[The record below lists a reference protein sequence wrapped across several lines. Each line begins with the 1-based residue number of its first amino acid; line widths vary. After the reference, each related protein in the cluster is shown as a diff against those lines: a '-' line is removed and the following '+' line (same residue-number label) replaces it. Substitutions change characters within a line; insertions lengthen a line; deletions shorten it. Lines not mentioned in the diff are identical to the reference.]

1 MEKQAGIEQRPD
13 DRGDDYDAIVVG
25 SGYGG
30 SVAACRMSTAGIKVC
45 LLERGR
51 RWKAEDFPTDSWK
64 MMSAVRYENRNLGIR
79 FGPED
84 ALFQLHE
91 QKDSLA
97 AVACGLGG
105 GSLINAGVM
114 VPTPIRA
121 RRNPKWPKEWERD
134 WDICESSAAAMLRIQ
149 SSSVKFPI
157 AKVMGE
163 IAEGEFEESIESSV
177 KLSVNFDTEEPPSNP
192 PKLDQISSCF
202 ACGNCLVG
210 CPYNAKNSTDKNYLI
225 SAIQAGCT
233 IRTKC
238 QARYVIKNPHGTCQ
252 PDGIS
257 RKRRWRVYI
266 NEIDYITSDW
276 VILSAGVL
284 GTTEILFQ
292 SQMRGLRLPDTLGSG
307 FSCNGNTLAYVAGSA
322 APVNG
327 FGLNRKQLSEIP
339 FQDRPGPSISSSHTS
354 SLGFTIQSA
363 ILPRAYPYMLFEGIT
378 TYTWPTGHRFFQGI
392 VDRLKRFLGLRLSQ
406 SIILNAMGYDESDGK
421 IMLDKDTDKI
431 CFHPPQDPL
440 LPRKII
446 AFQKLTKKLGG
457 ILFMSRYRST
467 AVHLLGGCNASSDS
481 SGGVCNH
488 KGQVFDPKTP
498 AAVHSGLYVCD
509 ASLIPCS
516 VGINPSLTIA
526 TAAEHASRYL
536 VQDILEYKNK
546 ISPGSE
552 AVDKNQFFVT
562 AKNLESDN
570 ASTVL
575 IKETMRGYVGG
586 MPCTVH
592 LKMKMQS
599 QNLKSFDKR
608 NWFTGEPHPLLRGK
622 AGGYVV
628 FRAIEK
634 EKLHIIDGE
643 MDLCVVDC
651 RTPYTQ
657 YMCYRL
663 LLAAASGSRYIL
675 EGKKIMNP
683 CHFVLHAWRE
693 TTTLHVTFN
702 KVAPIGS
709 TDTMLN
715 LKGELRVSFLELLKC
730 FISLKGNGRGRFIHL
745 LLQTLVRTYILQIP
759 RGTRENFTV
768 TDSYDRSYPSSTVD
782 DIRTA
787 DGFIITCRHWRN
799 PSLLNRD
806 KLLSPILLLN
816 GYTMESYWLPTEP
829 QDLVRT
835 LLDEGHEVW
844 LLQTRLHPLNPA
856 NNATIEDIGKYDI
869 PAAIGKILEVHGPS
883 TKIHVVAHCAGGL
896 AIHIAL
902 MGGHVSATHIASL
915 SCTNSSMF
923 FKLTA
928 VATIKMWL
936 PLVPV
941 SMAILGEKNILPLL
955 EKSKGSSRH
964 RLLKFIA
971 RCLPRYERCSCKE
984 CEVLSR
990 IFGNAFWH
998 ENVSPSLH
1006 QWLIT
1011 QSATNLP
1018 MSTFPHLRRI
1028 CNSRYIVD
1036 SNGNNS
1042 FLIHPERMAIS
1053 TLYISSGRSLLV
1065 TPDTSF
1071 LANKYMKLHQPGFRH
1086 ERVVVDGFGHSDLLI
1101 GEKSHEKVFPHIIS
1115 HIRLAEQEGNDST
1128 PRKNYSKEAL
1138 DWADDPDRE
1147 YRDFG
1152 SWFFALAIIFFL
1164 LLLHALLV

>member
-1 MEKQAGIEQRPD
+1 M
-13 DRGDDYDAIVVG
+13 
-25 SGYGG
+25 
-30 SVAACRMSTAGIKVC
+30 
-45 LLERGR
+45 
-51 RWKAEDFPTDSWK
+51 
-64 MMSAVRYENRNLGIR
+64 
-79 FGPED
+79 
-84 ALFQLHE
+84 
-91 QKDSLA
+91 
-97 AVACGLGG
+97 
-105 GSLINAGVM
+105 
-114 VPTPIRA
+114 
-121 RRNPKWPKEWERD
+121 
-134 WDICESSAAAMLRIQ
+134 
-149 SSSVKFPI
+149 
-157 AKVMGE
+157 
-163 IAEGEFEESIESSV
+163 
-177 KLSVNFDTEEPPSNP
+177 
-192 PKLDQISSCF
+192 
-202 ACGNCLVG
+202 
-210 CPYNAKNSTDKNYLI
+210 
-225 SAIQAGCT
+225 
-233 IRTKC
+233 
-238 QARYVIKNPHGTCQ
+238 
-252 PDGIS
+252 
-257 RKRRWRVYI
+257 
-266 NEIDYITSDW
+266 
-276 VILSAGVL
+276 
-284 GTTEILFQ
+284 LFQ

-307 FSCNGNTLAYVAGSA
+307 FSCNGNTLAYVARSA

-327 FGLNRKQLSEIP
+327 YGLNRKQLSEIP
-339 FQDRPGPSISSSHTS
+339 YQDRPGPSISSSHTS

-363 ILPRAYPYMLFEGIT
+363 ILPRAYPYLLFEGIT
-378 TYTWPTGHRFFQGI
+378 TYTWPTGYQFFHGI
-392 VDRLKRFLGLRLSQ
+392 VDRLKHSVGLGLSH

-431 CFHPPQDPL
+431 CFHTPQDPL
-440 LPRKII
+440 LPRKIK

-457 ILFMSRYRST
+457 ILFMSKYRST
-467 AVHLLGGCNASSDS
+467 TVHLLGGCNASSDA

-488 KGQVFDPKTP
+488 KSQVFDLKTP
-498 AAVHSGLYVCD
+498 ATVHAGLYVCD

-526 TAAEHASRYL
+526 TAAEHACRYL

-546 ISPGSE
+546 ISPGV
-552 AVDKNQFFVT
+552 AAADQNQFSVT
-562 AKNLESDN
+562 GKNLENDN
-570 ASTVL
+570 ASTVM

-608 NWFTGEPHPLLRGK
+608 NWFIGEPHPLLRGK

-657 YMCYRL
+657 YMRYRL
-663 LLAAASGSRYIL
+663 LLAAASGSR
-675 EGKKIMNP
+675 
-683 CHFVLHAWRE
+683 E

-702 KVAPIGS
+702 QVAPSGS
-709 TDTMLN
+709 TDTVLN

-730 FISLKGNGRGRFIHL
+730 FISLKGNGRGRFVHL
-745 LLQTLVRTYILQIP
+745 LLQTLIRTYVLQIP
-759 RGTRENFTV
+759 RGTRENFIV
-768 TDSYDRSYPSSTVD
+768 TDSYDKSYPSSTVD

-787 DGFIITCRHWRN
+787 DGYIIRCRHWENARN

-806 KLLSPILLLN
+806 KLLSPVLLLN

-829 QDLVRT
+829 HDLVRI
-835 LLDEGHEVW
+835 LLEEGHEVW

-869 PAAIGKILEVHGPS
+869 PAAFGKILDVHGPS
-883 TKIHVVAHCAGGL
+883 TMIHVVAHCVGGL

-928 VATIKMWL
+928 LATIKKWL
-936 PLVPV
+936 PLVPL
-941 SMAILGEKNILPLL
+941 SMAILGEKKILPLL
-955 EKSKGSSRH
+955 EQSKGSSRH

-984 CEVLSR
+984 CEVLSG

-998 ENVSPSLH
+998 ENVSPALH
-1006 QWLIT
+1006 QWLNT

-1018 MSTFPHLRRI
+1018 MSAFPHLRRI

-1036 SNGNNS
+1036 SNGNSS

-1053 TLYISSGRSLLV
+1053 TLYISGGRSLLV
-1065 TPDTSF
+1065 TPETSF

-1115 HIRLAEQEGNDST
+1115 HIRLAEQEGDDST
-1128 PRKNYSKEAL
+1128 PRKKYSKEAL

-1152 SWFFALAIIFFL
+1152 WCNFCIIEGPETVQDFVQMQMQEIQDNIRSRRNKIFL
-1164 LLLHALLV
+1164 LMEEVRRLRVQQRMRSLKVADESGEEDADEMPDMPSSIPFLPHLTPKSLRQLYLTSFSFISGIILFGGLIAPTLELKLGIGGTSYEDFIRSMHLPLQLSMVDPIVASFVGGAVGVISSLMLIEVNNVEQQEKKRCKYCYGTGYLACARCSASGVCLSVDPISLSSASDRPLQVPATQRCPNCSGAGKVMCPTCLCTGMMMASEHDPRFDPFD